1 MSLKF
6 HLLYRWIFW
15 RIVRCW
21 WTKNRWRL
29 WHLFVEHLE
38 IVSTHSHFTNTVD
51 NFVFFF
57 FDAAFIIAISPLP
70 FIFFRLIKVNW
81 KLWQLLLR
89 WIQLFGARSR
99 VEQLIKVRIQYSVVT
114 SYLLIREYFRQNA
127 YKCYILYYSW
137 RRVFFFFWKIISI
150 LQIICILKYFMQYNH
165 NAIQMQYNAL

>member
-1 MSLKF
+1 MNFLANCTMLMKEKSMTIMASLRRTPRNCFNTFSF
-6 HLLYRWIFW
+6 HKYSWQFR
-15 RIVRCW
+15 
-21 WTKNRWRL
+21 
-29 WHLFVEHLE
+29 
-38 IVSTHSHFTNTVD
+38 
-51 NFVFFF
+51 FFF